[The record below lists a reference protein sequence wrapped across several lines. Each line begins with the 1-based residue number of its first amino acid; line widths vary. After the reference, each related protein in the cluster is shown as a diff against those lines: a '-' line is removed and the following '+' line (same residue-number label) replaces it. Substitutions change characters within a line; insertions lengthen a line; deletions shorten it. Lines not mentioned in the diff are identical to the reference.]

1 MIRSILP
8 LNRVLLVV
16 VAVLSGL
23 LVALER
29 GIESSRVVE
38 PLFPA
43 FDGGRAVE
51 IGIAAPESDGTVT
64 LRRAAPGEPWSVE
77 ELRGAPAS
85 GILVEG
91 FLSRIGSMSTL
102 DLVSDDA
109 ADLTEYG
116 LGEDAALR
124 VTVVGAA
131 TPAAPEGTDGAAG
144 DLGDVS
150 LERSVIADLFL
161 ALGPDGASF
170 VRRAGEVAVYRLP
183 RFPRVPDAPFDWF
196 DRRSFVPYEE
206 VQIARLTAR
215 GPGLDGSVVV
225 LEQPVSEFGSFRD
238 AAGGDVP
245 RVRALDVFQRLRA
258 LFPTA
263 VLDRR
268 ESGEMDPDAVRFEV
282 EIELRS
288 GNDFR
293 VQFGRSESGP
303 VPAMRAGDP
312 IVLGCDAEAVQG
324 ALEALRAL
332 TL

>member
-1 MIRSILP
+1 MRSILP
-8 LNRVLLVV
+8 LNRALLVV
-16 VAVLSGL
+16 VVVLSGL
-23 LVALER
+23 IVALER
-29 GIESSRVVE
+29 SVVASRVVE
-38 PLFPA
+38 PLFSA

-51 IGIAAPESDGTVT
+51 VRLVVPEEDRTVT
-64 LRRAAPGEPWSVE
+64 LRRTASGEPWTVD

-85 GILVEG
+85 AILIEG

-102 DLVSDDA
+102 DLVSEGA
-109 ADLTEYG
+109 GDLEDYG
-116 LGEDAALR
+116 LGEDEALR

-131 TPAAPEGTDGAAG
+131 PPADPDGAEDAAG
-144 DLGDVS
+144 DPGDVS
-150 LERSVIADLFL
+150 LERSVTADLFL

-196 DRRSFVPYEE
+196 DRRSVLPYED

-258 LFPTA
+258 LFPVA
-263 VLDRR
+263 VLDRV
-268 ESGEMDPDAVRFEV
+268 ESGEMEPDAMWFEV
-282 EIELRS
+282 EVELRA

-293 VQFGRSESGP
+293 VQFGRASSEPTP
-303 VPAMRAGDP
+303 VLRAGDP
-312 IVLGCDAEAVQG
+312 IVLGCDSEAVEG
-324 ALEALRAL
+324 TLEALRAL
-332 TL
+332 TP